1 MTRRLVLSYLAVA
14 LFVLLVLEVPLGITY
29 ARSELDRLTTAVER
43 DAQVIGS
50 LVEDQLQFG
59 AGEVDPRLDGYP
71 RRTGSRVL
79 IVDRDGRTV
88 YDSQDPGDPA
98 ALDRDYGTRPEI
110 VDALAGSR
118 SSGTRPSETLG
129 HDLLYV
135 AVPVASGGVVHGA
148 VRITYPTTALA
159 ARIVR
164 NWLMLGAIAVVV
176 LLATAL
182 VGAAVARWVTRPT
195 RALERGVARFADGDL
210 EVQVP
215 TDRGPPEVR
224 ELSAGFN
231 EMATRLAQLIRA
243 QRSFVSDASHQLRSP
258 LTALRLELEE
268 LEADADDELAAG
280 IARAIG
286 ETHRLTRLVTDLLAL
301 ATAEADRP
309 QPTIQDAT
317 ALLRARA
324 EAWTPLAQ
332 DHHVD
337 LQLGTPPKPAWVR
350 VVPGHLEQI
359 VDNLIDNA
367 LEAAPAGS
375 SVHLS
380 ARTAANHVEIHV
392 EDEGAGLDASVRQ
405 RAFDRFWRGPDARPG
420 AGTGLGLA
428 IARQLAL
435 LSGGNVEL
443 RPRHPHGTDA
453 TIILVMG
460 PPPATTSPRSS
471 DGQLVG
477 P

>member
-14 LFVLLVLEVPLGITY
+14 LFVLVVLEVPLGITY

-88 YDSQDPGDPA
+88 YDSRDPGDPA
-98 ALDRDYGTRPEI
+98 ALDRDYSTRPEI
-110 VDALAGSR
+110 ADALAGR
-118 SSGTRPSETLG
+118 RATGTRPSDTLG
-129 HDLLYV
+129 QDLLYV

-164 NWLMLGAIAVVV
+164 NWLMLGAIALVV

-210 EVQVP
+210 EVRVP

-231 EMATRLAQLIRA
+231 EMAGRLADLIRA

-268 LEADADDELAAG
+268 LEEDADGELAAG

-309 QPTIQDAT
+309 PTTIQDA
-317 ALLRARA
+317 AAVLRERV
-324 EAWTPLAQ
+324 EAWASLAQ
-332 DHHVD
+332 EHDVT
-337 LQLGTPPKPAWVR
+337 LRLGTPPEPTWVNA
-350 VVPGHLEQI
+350 VAGHLEQI
-359 VDNLIDNA
+359 IDNLVDNA

-375 SVHLS
+375 TIRLS
-380 ARTAANHVEIHV
+380 ASPAAGNVEIHIT
-392 EDEGAGLDASVRQ
+392 DAGAGLDEPARA
-405 RAFDRFWRGPDARPG
+405 RAFDRFWRGPGTRPG
-420 AGTGLGLA
+420 VGTGLGLA
-428 IARQLAL
+428 IARQLAR
-435 LSGGNVEL
+435 LSGGDVEL
-443 RPRHPHGTDA
+443 RPRHPTGTDA
-453 TIILVMG
+453 TIILAG
-460 PPPATTSPRSS
+460 GSPPATATARSS
-471 DGQLVG
+471 NGQLAG
-477 P
+477 A

>member
-1 MTRRLVLSYLAVA
+1 MSRRLVLSYLAVA
-14 LFVLLVLEVPLGITY
+14 LFVLVVLEVPLGITY

-88 YDSQDPGDPA
+88 YDSRDPGDPA
-98 ALDRDYGTRPEI
+98 ALDRDYSTRPEI
-110 VDALAGSR
+110 ADALAGSR
-118 SSGTRPSETLG
+118 ATGTRPSDTLG
-129 HDLLYV
+129 QDLLYV

-159 ARIVR
+159 ARITR

-210 EVQVP
+210 EVRVP

-231 EMATRLAQLIRA
+231 EMAGRLAELIRA

-268 LEADADDELAAG
+268 LEEEAEGELATG

-286 ETHRLTRLVTDLLAL
+286 ETHRLIRLVTDLLAL
-301 ATAEADRP
+301 ATAEAERP
-309 QPTIQDAT
+309 LTTSQDAAA
-317 ALLRARA
+317 ALRERAQ
-324 EAWTPLAQ
+324 AWTSLAQ
-332 DHHVD
+332 EHHVT
-337 LQLGTPPKPAWVR
+337 LQLGTPPGPAWVH
-350 VVPGHLEQI
+350 VVAGHLEQI
-359 VDNLIDNA
+359 IDNLVDNA

-375 SVHLS
+375 TIRLS
-380 ARTAANHVEIHV
+380 ACLATSNVELHV
-392 EDEGAGLDASVRQ
+392 EDEGAGLDEPARQ
-405 RAFDRFWRGPDARPG
+405 RAFDRFWRGPGARPG

-428 IARQLAL
+428 IARQLAR
-435 LSGGNVEL
+435 LSGGDVEL
-443 RPRHPHGTDA
+443 RSRQPHGTDA
-453 TIILVMG
+453 TIILVG
-460 PPPATTSPRSS
+460 SPPPATAPARST
-471 DGQLVG
+471 DGQFAG
-477 P
+477 A